1 MAVSPEFQ
9 AFVAELLAPVGP
21 VAIRRMFGGAGAF
34 YDDMMF
40 ALIIGEV
47 LYFKVDDTNR
57 PDFEAAGKGPF
68 SYETKN
74 GRRALGGYFELP
86 DEIFETADEFTV
98 WARRSIDVAL
108 RARAAKRPKRRRQS
122 D

>member
-34 YDDMMF
+34 YDDVMF

-47 LYFKVDDTNR
+47 LYFKVDETNR
-57 PDFEAAGKGPF
+57 ADFEAAGKGPF
-68 SYETKN
+68 SYQTKH

-86 DEIFETADEFTV
+86 DEIFEAPDEFAV

-108 RARAAKRPKRRRQS
+108 RAQAAKRPKRRRRS

>member
-34 YDDMMF
+34 YDDVMF

-57 PDFEAAGKGPF
+57 ADFEAGGKGPF
-68 SYETKN
+68 SYQTKH

-86 DEIFETADEFTV
+86 DDMFEAPDEFAV

-108 RARAAKRPKRRRQS
+108 RARAAKPSKRRRRG

>member
-34 YDDMMF
+34 YDDVMF

-57 PDFEAAGKGPF
+57 TDFEAAGKGPF
-68 SYETKN
+68 SYDTKT
-74 GRRALGGYFELP
+74 GRRALRGYFEVP
-86 DEIFETADEFTV
+86 DELFETPEDFTV

-108 RARAAKRPKRRRQS
+108 RARAAKRPKRRRRVG
-122 D
+122 

>member
-34 YDDMMF
+34 YDEVMF
-40 ALIIGEV
+40 ALIADEV
-47 LYFKVDDTNR
+47 LYFKVDDSNR
-57 PDFEAAGKGPF
+57 ADFEAAGKGPF
-68 SYETKN
+68 QYDTKN
-74 GRRALGGYFELP
+74 GRRALGGYYELP
-86 DEIFETADEFTV
+86 DELFEAPEELAA

-108 RARAAKRPKRRRQS
+108 RARTAKRPKRRRRS